1 MAKSKLI
8 LNIDDSDLN
17 LFQKQ
22 YINAAEVKD
31 EIERLEFE
39 EDKIDKRKKEYR
51 LWKEKMN
58 FLIDMYNIKVGWKA
72 YKKLL

>member
-8 LNIDDSDLN
+8 LDINDDDLS

-22 YINAAEVKD
+22 YINAAEVRD
-31 EIERLEFE
+31 QIEKLEFE

-58 FLIDMYNIKVGWKA
+58 FLMDMYNIKVGWKA
-72 YKKLL
+72 YKKVL